1 MRAREHAVEVNVVL
15 ASGHP
20 EDLLFF
26 TVFFSNIDIDTGR
39 WQMHAAE
46 MHAADWDRPVSNVK
60 AIR

>member
-26 TVFFSNIDIDTGR
+26 TVFFLILILIQDGGKCTPLKCTLLIGTD
-39 WQMHAAE
+39 
-46 MHAADWDRPVSNVK
+46 P
-60 AIR
+60 